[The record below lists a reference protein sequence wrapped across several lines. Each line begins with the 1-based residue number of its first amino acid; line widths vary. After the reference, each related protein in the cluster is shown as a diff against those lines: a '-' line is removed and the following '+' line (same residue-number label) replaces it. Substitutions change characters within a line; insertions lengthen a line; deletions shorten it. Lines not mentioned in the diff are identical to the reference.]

1 MDIGV
6 PSGRVIGGRCVEV
19 FTSWLSVR
27 RTHTCVFQFSIT
39 DTAHY
44 QFLQAMSSFV
54 LFFVYVI
61 ILYRFLWHISV
72 EKLLKIRTYLRFCRI
87 LQQVS
92 EALFSV

>member
-1 MDIGV
+1 MDIGA
-6 PSGRVIGGRCVEV
+6 PSGRVIGGRCIEV

-27 RTHTCVFQFSIT
+27 RTHTCAFQFSIT

-61 ILYRFLWHISV
+61 ICPIARDFRPVNKNLHLC
-72 EKLLKIRTYLRFCRI
+72 KI
-87 LQQVS
+87 
-92 EALFSV
+92 